1 MNGLSAATHFPE
13 AAARRVL
20 MLRAFETAA
29 ADTPLWTTED
39 RAWATRLARETGADK
54 AKPAPALNQRAEH
67 AMLRLAPRDPT
78 IAKRLA
84 RRMWST
90 AWVPVVLVLALAAGV
105 AVDAIGGSQRINLL
119 APPVWVVIVW
129 NLVVYL
135 SLLLPKPELPRGLRA
150 WLARRLIGSG
160 FGTGGSAP
168 LRAYAADWA
177 KASLPLAAAR
187 AAVLLHVAAAAL
199 AVGLLAG
206 MYIRGLVL
214 DYRVGWESTFLDA
227 SAVRTGLAAL
237 LSPATTLTGIPMPDV
252 AGIEALRVGPG
263 IIATAPAADWIHL
276 YAAML
281 ALFVVLPRLVL
292 AGLAGTRALVRS
304 RRVPLPL
311 DEPYF
316 QRLLHELRDA
326 PAVAQVLPH
335 GAGPS
340 AKATLGLREW
350 LVAACGP
357 SLQLHLTEPTPYGQ
371 EEAAM
376 LPDAEPDATLRV
388 VLVDLGSTPEEDT
401 QGRFLAALKA
411 QRGAGYGPTAQLLVL
426 ADETG
431 FRRRFGQMPD
441 RLAERRAAWQSFA
454 ATHGAGFVGVDL
466 EQPDTAQAQAHLQA
480 ALQPA
485 LTLQ

>member
-1 MNGLSAATHFPE
+1 MSTAASTTAAKGYLPE

-29 ADTPLWTTED
+29 ADSPLWTTED

-54 AKPAPALNQRAEH
+54 AKPAAALSQRAEH
-67 AMLRLAPRDPT
+67 AMQRLAPRDPT

-90 AWVPVVLVLALAAGV
+90 AWVPVVLVLAFVAGM

-119 APPVWVVIVW
+119 APPVWVVIAW
-129 NLVVYL
+129 NLAVYL
-135 SLLLPKPELPRGLRA
+135 GLLLPKPDMPRGLRA
-150 WLARRLIGSG
+150 WLARRMMGPG
-160 FGTGGSAP
+160 RGSAP
-168 LRAYAADWA
+168 MRAYAADWA
-177 KASLPLAAAR
+177 RAGLPLAAAR
-187 AAVLLHVAAAAL
+187 AGVLLHAAAAAL

-237 LSPATTLTGIPMPDV
+237 LSPATALTGMTVPDV

-263 IIATAPAADWIHL
+263 VIATAPAAEWIHR

-281 ALFVVLPRLVL
+281 ALFVIVPRLVL
-292 AGLAGTRALVRS
+292 ALLAGARALVRA
-304 RRVPLPL
+304 RRVPLVL
-311 DEPYF
+311 EEPYF
-316 QRLLHELRDA
+316 QRLLQELRDA

-335 GAGPS
+335 GAGPN
-340 AKATLGLREW
+340 AKAALGLRDW

-357 SLQLHLTEPTPYGQ
+357 SLQLHLAEPTAYGQ
-371 EEAAM
+371 EDAAL
-376 LPDAEPDATLRV
+376 LPDSGPDATLRV
-388 VLVDLGSTPEEDT
+388 VLVDLGSTPEDDT

-411 QRGAGYGPTAQLLVL
+411 QQGGRGAQLLVL
-426 ADETG
+426 ANEAD
-431 FRRRFGQMPD
+431 FRRRFGQMD
-441 RLAERRAAWQSFA
+441 GRLAERRAAWQNFA
-454 ATHGAGFVGVDL
+454 ATQGAGFVGVDL
-466 EQPDTAQAQAHLQA
+466 EQPDTAAAQAALQT

-485 LTLQ
+485 LMLR

>member
-1 MNGLSAATHFPE
+1 
-13 AAARRVL
+13 

-29 ADTPLWTTED
+29 ADSPLWTAED

-54 AKPAPALNQRAEH
+54 AKPAKALDQRAAH
-67 AMLRLAPRDPT
+67 AMQRLEPRDPG

-90 AWVPVVLVLALAAGV
+90 AWVPVVLVLAFAAGV
-105 AVDAIGGSQRINLL
+105 AVDAIGGSQRVNLL

-129 NLVVYL
+129 NLAVYL
-135 SLLLPKPELPRGLRA
+135 SLLVPKPDAPRGLRA
-150 WLARRLIGSG
+150 WLARRLIG
-160 FGTGGSAP
+160 GGGVGIGGGKHAP

-177 KASLPLAAAR
+177 QISLPLAASR
-187 AAVLLHVAAAAL
+187 AGVLLHTAAAAL
-199 AVGLLAG
+199 AVGVAAG

-214 DYRVGWESTFLDA
+214 DYRAGWESTFLDA
-227 SAVRTGLAAL
+227 SAVHTGLTTL
-237 LSPATTLTGIPMPDV
+237 LWPATKLTGISVPDV

-263 IIATAPAADWIHL
+263 IIATAPAAEWIHL

-281 ALFVVLPRLVL
+281 ALFVVLPRVALAAL
-292 AGLAGTRALVRS
+292 AGMRALVRAN
-304 RRVPLPL
+304 RMPLHL
-311 DEPYF
+311 EEPYF

-335 GAGPS
+335 GAGPN

-350 LVAACGP
+350 LAAACGP
-357 SLQLHLTEPTPYGQ
+357 AVQLHLAEPTGYGQ
-371 EEAAM
+371 EESAT
-376 LPDAEPDATLRV
+376 LPDPDPDATLRV
-388 VLVDLGSTPEEDT
+388 VLVDLGSTPEDDT
-401 QGRFLAALKA
+401 QGRFLTALKA
-411 QRGAGYGPTAQLLVL
+411 QRGGSSAQMLVL
-426 ADETG
+426 ADETD
-431 FRRRFGQMPD
+431 FRRRFGQMEA

-466 EQPDTAQAQAHLQA
+466 EQPDTAQAQASLQA

-485 LTLQ
+485 LLLN